1 VRFDGVRIL
10 TFDVVG
16 TLIDFETGILNSLRS
31 VAGAG
36 GVQDAEILESF
47 ARAEHIQAGL
57 TPQMP
62 FTQMLAPIYRR
73 MADELGFAASEREAD
88 ALRES
93 IPQWPAF
100 PDAPEAL
107 QVLGQHFR
115 LVALTNADTWATEAM
130 SATLGSPFDDAVC
143 AEDVG
148 VNKPDPRMF
157 AYCQGRQSVHGY
169 RRDSYLHVA
178 QSQYHDIGVAHAL
191 GLRTCWIERRQG
203 ASGFGATPAPAAI
216 TTPDLHF
223 TTLDEL
229 VQAVLRADLYSR

>member
-36 GVQDAEILESF
+36 GVHDAEILESF

-100 PDAPEAL
+100 PDAPEA
-107 QVLGQHFR
+107 
-115 LVALTNADTWATEAM
+115 
-130 SATLGSPFDDAVC
+130 
-143 AEDVG
+143 
-148 VNKPDPRMF
+148 
-157 AYCQGRQSVHGY
+157 
-169 RRDSYLHVA
+169 
-178 QSQYHDIGVAHAL
+178 
-191 GLRTCWIERRQG
+191 
-203 ASGFGATPAPAAI
+203 
-216 TTPDLHF
+216 
-223 TTLDEL
+223 
-229 VQAVLRADLYSR
+229 